1 MRDFLDLIA
10 QQCQLRADEC
20 AVIASDGRL
29 TYHELAVN
37 IDQFADRLAVAGV
50 TKGSLVAICM
60 PRGAIELSTMLAVV
74 ALGAAYLPLDPAQPH
89 DRLATILADAQPDVL
104 VTKQGHPIF
113 ETDGCETV
121 VINEGSEPQGH
132 RAVPFWEQDADPE
145 ALAYVLFTSGST
157 GRPKGVEVT
166 RGGMSNFLGSMLKTP
181 GLSRIDIVLATATTM
196 FDIAVL
202 ELFGPLC
209 VGATVRIADTDVVRD
224 GHRLRDLLER
234 ESISVMQA
242 TPTAWQMLVE
252 CGWVGDGRLRMFV
265 GGEALRP
272 DLARQLLQS
281 GELWNMYGPTETT
294 VWSTC
299 KRIDGPDDITIG
311 RPIDNIQIYVLDD
324 QKRPL
329 PAGVTGEL
337 YIGGAGLARGYL
349 GRPDLTAERFIEN
362 PAGPPGDRIYR
373 TGDLGR
379 QLSNGEYECLGR
391 IDHQVKI
398 RGFRVELGEI
408 ESALGDL
415 DCVSSA
421 VVIKWEPAGG
431 TPILVAYVVPSRGSN
446 FEPRKLSQL
455 LSERL
460 PAYMIPGRYIQ
471 MSSFPLTL
479 SRKIDRG
486 ALPDPGQAAQSPAH
500 GTSTGPRTETERTVL
515 AAWSEVLGQK
525 HISIDDDFF
534 DLGGQSIL
542 AVRVCDEMHR
552 RLRVRLPVSAVVEK
566 RSVAQLAAYIDDLQS
581 GSAWQAWN
589 SVVPIQP
596 TGSLPPIFCV
606 SGNGGNPMTF
616 VSLADGLGEQQPFYG
631 LQHRGVDGMHRP
643 HDSIEAMAQE
653 FLGDIRSVRPN
664 GPYILAGYSA
674 GGLVGYEVAQ
684 LLIEVGEDVELLI
697 LLDTERPGIAGWSR
711 QERFRAHL
719 DNVKTA
725 GLRYLERR
733 SVDRIQ
739 NLAGGIAKRFRATLA
754 RLSVYRFRMDAVE
767 IAGERAAAAYVPR
780 KYPGD
785 VLLFQSDPE
794 WNPGRGIRPK
804 QHESNGWS
812 ELVGGRL
819 DVVAVNADH
828 RGLIEGDAGR
838 FVASQIA
845 DILSSKRLDNGL
857 AQQ

>member
-1 MRDFLDLIA
+1 MDDFLAVIA
-10 QQCQLRADEC
+10 QQCQQSADEC

-29 TYHELAVN
+29 TYHELKDN
-37 IDQFADRLAVAGV
+37 IDQFAGRLAASGV
-50 TKGSLVAICM
+50 TQGSLVAICM
-60 PRGAIELSTMLAVV
+60 PRGATELSTMLAVV

-89 DRLATILADAQPDVL
+89 DRLAMILADAQPDVL
-104 VTKQGHPIF
+104 VTKRGDPIF
-113 ETDGCETV
+113 ETDGYETV
-121 VINEGSEPQGH
+121 VIDDGSEPQDH
-132 RAVPFWEQDADPE
+132 RAIPFWEQDVDRE

-166 RGGMSNFLGSMLKTP
+166 RGAISNFLGSMIKTP
-181 GLSRIDIVLATATTM
+181 GLSRTDVLLAITTTM

-209 VGATVRIADTDVVRD
+209 VGATVRIADMDVVRD

-234 ESISVMQA
+234 EPISIMQA

-252 CGWVGDGRLRMFV
+252 CGWVGDGCLRMLV

-272 DLARQLLQS
+272 DLARQLLRS

-299 KRIDGPDDITIG
+299 KRIDGPKDITIG
-311 RPIDNIQIYVLDD
+311 CPIDNTQIYVLDD
-324 QKRPL
+324 QRRPL
-329 PAGVTGEL
+329 PAGVAGEL

-349 GRPDLTAERFIEN
+349 GRPDLTAQRFIEN

-408 ESALGDL
+408 ESALSDL

-431 TPILVAYVVPSRGSN
+431 TPTLVAYVVPSRCSD
-446 FEPRKLSQL
+446 FEPRKLSLL

-460 PAYMIPGRYIQ
+460 PAYMIPGRYVR

-479 SRKIDRG
+479 NRKIDRG
-486 ALPDPGQAAQSPAH
+486 ALPDPGQVAESPAH
-500 GTSTGPRTETERTVL
+500 GPSTGPHTETERTVL
-515 AAWSEVLGQK
+515 AVWSDVLVQQQ
-525 HISIDDDFF
+525 ISVDDDFF

-542 AVRVCDEMHR
+542 AVRVCDEIHR
-552 RLRVRLPVSAVVEK
+552 HLRVRLPVSALVEK
-566 RSVAQLAAYIDDLQS
+566 RSVAQLAAYIDDVQS
-581 GSAWQAWN
+581 GCVLQAWN
-589 SVVPIQP
+589 TVVPIRP
-596 TGSLPPIFCV
+596 TGSRPPIFCV

-631 LQHRGVDGMHRP
+631 LQHRGVDGIHRP

-653 FLGDIRSVRPN
+653 FLGDMRSVQPN

-674 GGLVGYEVAQ
+674 GGLVAYEMAQ
-684 LLIEVGEDVELLI
+684 LLIEAGEDVELLI
-697 LLDTERPGIAGWSR
+697 LFDTERPGIAGWSR
-711 QERFRAHL
+711 HERFRAHL
-719 DNVKTA
+719 DNVKSA

-733 SVDRIQ
+733 SADRIR
-739 NLAGGIAKRFRATLA
+739 NLAGGIAKRFRAALA

-767 IAGERAAAAYVPR
+767 IAGDRAAAAYVPR

-785 VLLFQSDPE
+785 VVVFQSDPE

-812 ELVGGRL
+812 EFVGGRL

-828 RGLIEGDAGR
+828 YGLLDGDACR

-845 DILSSKRLDNGL
+845 DVLSSKLVDNGMG
-857 AQQ
+857 QQ